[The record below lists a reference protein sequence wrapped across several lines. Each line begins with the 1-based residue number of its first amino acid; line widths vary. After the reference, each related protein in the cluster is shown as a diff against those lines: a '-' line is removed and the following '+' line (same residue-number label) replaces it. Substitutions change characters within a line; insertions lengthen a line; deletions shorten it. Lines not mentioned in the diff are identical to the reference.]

1 MKQPGPKGTASY
13 ASVVKNGGALK
24 GPTQEG
30 KRVLPVPQRHY
41 KETLIQCGVGTAS
54 QESRVERDWVKK
66 ANEAIGGE
74 DAIRRARKLPSGSIV
89 LTFKNQEE
97 KKKWEGDP
105 KLLEAFGE
113 GARR

>member
-1 MKQPGPKGTASY
+1 M
-13 ASVVKNGGALK
+13 
-24 GPTQEG
+24 
-30 KRVLPVPQRHY
+30 PQWHY

-54 QESRVERDWVKK
+54 QESRVERDWVRK

-74 DAIRRARKLPSGSIV
+74 DAIRRAHKLSSGSIV

-97 KKKWEGDP
+97 KEKWEGDP